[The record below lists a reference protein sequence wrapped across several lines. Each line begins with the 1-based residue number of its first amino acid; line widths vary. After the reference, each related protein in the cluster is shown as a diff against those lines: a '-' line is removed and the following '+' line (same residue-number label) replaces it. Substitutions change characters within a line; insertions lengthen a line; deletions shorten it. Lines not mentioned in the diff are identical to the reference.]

1 MPFVLNWKTVQI
13 IKMLRIWVILSAAQS
28 RVPANIV
35 GIKLR
40 FRVIIRCLPL
50 ALLLEAGRVKF
61 YTLTRFGR
69 ETLRM
74 VQGCLGN
81 YFFTRNRES
90 GTYDLTICRLQT
102 SSESYIR

>member
-50 ALLLEAGRVKF
+50 ALLLKAGRVKL
-61 YTLTRFGR
+61 YPNEVRQRDAKNGS
-69 ETLRM
+69 RM
-74 VQGCLGN
+74 
-81 YFFTRNRES
+81 S
-90 GTYDLTICRLQT
+90 G
-102 SSESYIR
+102 